1 MATDLPLTF
10 DLFLTSNIDLYISS
24 WVWNT
29 WSSEVTTTV
38 SIILGKILLN
48 RQKTDGQMYILPDR
62 QTERQ
67 RDHKGTWNIHIP
79 APTTVNEI
87 APHTVL

>member
-1 MATDLPLTF
+1 
-10 DLFLTSNIDLYISS
+10 
-24 WVWNT
+24 
-29 WSSEVTTTV
+29 
-38 SIILGKILLN
+38 
-48 RQKTDGQMYILPDR
+48 MYILPDR